1 MWSLALKSILDS
13 LDSQL
18 HFWEIKCRL
27 TLKITETKDNSG
39 WKGPQADSIPT
50 CYTKKKSI
58 MISDHVAQ
66 GFIHPKPSKKDL
78 KFDWSK
84 IALNFLLRAPLK
96 EE

>member
-1 MWSLALKSILDS
+1 VNRRLSLAVPMTHYAEKSKLI
-13 LDSQL
+13 
-18 HFWEIKCRL
+18 R
-27 TLKITETKDNSG
+27 KDNSG

-78 KFDWSK
+78 KFD
-84 IALNFLLRAPLK
+84 
-96 EE
+96 